1 MNVPHPTLRQ
11 QPRELGS
18 DSSLIG
24 CTDLLA
30 EPGIPRTRAWCPT
43 ASGGCTLHLR
53 RDGSRTTTTPSTSPP
68 PPTLCAGCVCSR
80 PGAVRLHQHST
91 GRYPPACAGKQPS
104 GRGEL
109 PIAGVVYWLIAGA
122 WPGGNEGRSPGGGE
136 PPVAGGPCFTVR
148 RPEGRAVPT
157 IAVRAGARCSP
168 IAGGVT
174 SPLAGQ
180 WAARSYCCRPARAGA
195 LSASIAGGITSPTAG
210 QWAARYL
217 RLSSGRGPGA
227 PRSPEASSCRL
238 PASGPLGFCDCRP
251 GGGPGHPDRRRRHL
265 ADCRPLG
272 RSAPATVVWA
282 GTPGTPIAGGV
293 YPLFA
298 GQRAGCSSQPTS
310 GRGLGAP

>member
-1 MNVPHPTLRQ
+1 MNVPHPFLCQ
-11 QPRELGS
+11 QPRELGT

-30 EPGIPRTRAWCPT
+30 GPGIPRTRAGVRRLAGVARFISDAT
-43 ASGGCTLHLR
+43 GQGLRLRRRRRRHLR
-53 RDGSRTTTTPSTSPP
+53 HRAPAALAVGPVPFVTPALHGEVP
-68 PPTLCAGCVCSR
+68 AGR
-80 PGAVRLHQHST
+80 
-91 GRYPPACAGKQPS
+91 AGKHPF

-109 PIAGVVYWLIAGA
+109 PIAGGVYRLIAGA
-122 WPGGNEGRSPGGGE
+122 WPGGTEGRSPGGGE

-180 WAARSYCCRPARAGA
+180 WAARSCCCRPGGA

-238 PASGPLGFCDCRP
+238 PASGPLGSCDCRP

-272 RSAPATVVWA
+272 RSALATVVRA
-282 GTPGTPIAGGV
+282 GALGSPIAGGAIL
-293 YPLFA
+293 PTA
-298 GQRAGCSSQPTS
+298 GQWAARF
-310 GRGLGAP
+310 L